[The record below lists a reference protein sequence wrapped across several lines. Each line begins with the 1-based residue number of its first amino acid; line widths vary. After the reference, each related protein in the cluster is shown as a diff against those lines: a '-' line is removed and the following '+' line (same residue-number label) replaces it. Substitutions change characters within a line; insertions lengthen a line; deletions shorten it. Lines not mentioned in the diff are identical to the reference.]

1 MTDSRSD
8 QSPGGEARQE
18 APSPE
23 SHPAA
28 ETLADLNRLLSDVR
42 ALGNQLLNDAGAL
55 AHAQWR
61 LTSYILTGSA
71 RIWSIRLAAFLAIAG
86 LALAS
91 WIFLNV
97 AAWRATGDL
106 TDLSYAPPLVLFLLN
121 LATGAVLF
129 TWQRG
134 LKLQ

>member
-1 MTDSRSD
+1 MADSRSG
-8 QSPGGEARQE
+8 QSSGGEAKQE

-28 ETLADLNRLLSDVR
+28 EAFSDLNQLISDVR
-42 ALGNQLLNDAGAL
+42 ALGSQLLNDAAAL
-55 AHAQWR
+55 AVAQWR
-61 LTSYILTGSA
+61 LTSYVLTGSA
-71 RIWSIRLAAFLAIAG
+71 RIWTIRLAAFVAIAA

-97 AAWRATGDL
+97 AAWRATGDF

-121 LATGAVLF
+121 LATGAALYV
-129 TWQRG
+129 WQRG